1 MRAYCVTFTQD
12 IFSGSTHLSD
22 SSSLILDRVDR
33 HHAGIYQC
41 AADNGVKDPVSMD
54 IHLTILCKHIARYRI
69 ATRPFRWRITCAAAA
84 ASTRLV
90 LYAAILPLYI

>member
-1 MRAYCVTFTQD
+1 MRLQD

-22 SSSLILDRVDR
+22 SSSLILERVDR

-54 IHLTILCKHIARYRI
+54 IHLTILCKPANLSIAYR
-69 ATRPFRWRITCAAAA
+69 ASLYDGAQLHHQLRA
-84 ASTRLV
+84 ASIKYPIHPEL
-90 LYAAILPLYI
+90 